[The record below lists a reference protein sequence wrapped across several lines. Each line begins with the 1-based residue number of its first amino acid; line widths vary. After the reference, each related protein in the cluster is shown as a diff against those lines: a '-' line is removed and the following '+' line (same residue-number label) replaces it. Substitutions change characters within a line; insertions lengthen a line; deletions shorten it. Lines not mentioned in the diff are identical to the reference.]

1 MRAIQVTRYGGP
13 EVLEPVEL
21 ERPSP
26 ISTEVLVKVHAAG
39 VNPVDWKTR
48 RGTGVSH
55 WVGPPPFVPGWDV
68 AGVVEAT
75 GYGVTRIA
83 PGDHV
88 YGMPWFPRAASAYA
102 EYVTA
107 PSRHF
112 ARMPE
117 GIGFEEAGAMPLAAL
132 TATQAL
138 DSAAVEEGTRV
149 LVLAASG
156 GVGHLTVQLAK
167 LRDAHVTAAGSPRN
181 LDFLRELGAD
191 EVVDRTTIPVE
202 RFASD
207 IDAVI
212 DLVGGDVTGA
222 ALATLREDGVLV
234 AVPDGADDATKLE
247 AERRAVSVIEPL
259 VEPDGRIL
267 DEIAAFVAGG
277 RLRVVIDRVFALEEA
292 AAAHEHLE
300 TGSVRGKV
308 VLRV

>member
-13 EVLEPVEL
+13 EVLEPAEL

-39 VNPVDWKTR
+39 LNPVDWKTR
-48 RGTGVSH
+48 RGSGVSV

-68 AGVVEAT
+68 AGVVEAM
-75 GYGVTRIA
+75 GYGVTRFS
-83 PGDHV
+83 PGDRV
-88 YGMPWFPRAASAYA
+88 FGMPWFPRAASAYA

-107 PSRHF
+107 PSLHF

-117 GIGFEEAGAMPLAAL
+117 GIGFEDAAALPLATL
-132 TATQAL
+132 TAMQAL
-138 DSAAVEEGTRV
+138 EAAAVGAGTRV

-167 LRDAHVTAAGSPRN
+167 LRGAHVTAAGSPRN
-181 LDFLRELGAD
+181 HDFLRELGAD
-191 EVVDRTTIPVE
+191 EVADRTSVPVE
-202 RFASD
+202 QFAA
-207 IDAVI
+207 DADVVI
-212 DLVGGDVTGA
+212 DLVGGEATGA

-234 AVPDGADDATKLE
+234 AVADGADDATKLE

-259 VEPDGRIL
+259 VEPNGRAL
-267 DEIAAFVAGG
+267 DEVAELVGAE
-277 RLRVVIDRVFALEEA
+277 RMRVVVDRVFALEEA
-292 AAAHEHLE
+292 AAAHEYLE
-300 TGSVRGKV
+300 QGSARGKL